1 MNQSLHDLREPV
13 LIRAIEENM
22 QEFGTPSLL
31 VDKRQ
36 AFGPLMEG
44 DQSNDQRTSRLFYI

>member
-1 MNQSLHDLREPV
+1 MNQPLHDLREPV

-22 QEFGTPSLL
+22 QEFWNSITFGGQTT
-31 VDKRQ
+31 

-44 DQSNDQRTSRLFYI
+44 DQSNDQRTSRLFYV